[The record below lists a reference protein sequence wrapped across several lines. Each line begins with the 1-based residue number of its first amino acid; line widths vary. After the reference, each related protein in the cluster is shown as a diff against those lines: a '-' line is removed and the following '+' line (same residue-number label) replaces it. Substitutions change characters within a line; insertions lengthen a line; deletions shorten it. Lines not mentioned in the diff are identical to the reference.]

1 MITYNKNK
9 ELIEALVEELNDANH
24 SYYVLNDPIMSD
36 YDFDMKLKE
45 LERLEKESNYIL
57 PYSPTQRIGSDLQKE
72 FKNVDRT
79 RVMGSIANVYVI
91 DELKDWLDQFDPMST
106 SFLLEPKYDGTSC
119 SLIYDKGVLVSA
131 STRGNGYTG
140 SDITEN
146 VKTIKNI
153 PLKLK
158 VNKTGVTKDWNY
170 ENIYV
175 PDKIEIRGEILMPKS
190 VFNKL
195 NEDRKKNGLELFA
208 NERNAAAG
216 SL

>member
-45 LERLEKESNYIL
+45 LERLENESNYIL

-106 SFLLEPKYDGTSC
+106 SFLLDIISSFSPTKESC
-119 SLIYDKGVLVSA
+119 FHVRFSTSLIPRQISEAHGCLIVS
-131 STRGNGYTG
+131 NF
-140 SDITEN
+140 
-146 VKTIKNI
+146 
-153 PLKLK
+153 
-158 VNKTGVTKDWNY
+158 
-170 ENIYV
+170 
-175 PDKIEIRGEILMPKS
+175 IL
-190 VFNKL
+190 
-195 NEDRKKNGLELFA
+195 
-208 NERNAAAG
+208 
-216 SL
+216 